1 MVQFSMIILNTH
13 IPEHRSGAFVM
24 PCNDNKMTED
34 NKKNMSGCSGLSD
47 IIIVQF
53 SVQVKHFVHNY
64 VIFVNVAQLYLHNG
78 VIICI
83 I

>member
-1 MVQFSMIILNTH
+1 
-13 IPEHRSGAFVM
+13 
-24 PCNDNKMTED
+24 
-34 NKKNMSGCSGLSD
+34 MSGCSGLSD

-53 SVQVKHFVHNY
+53 SVQVKYFVHNY
-64 VIFVNVAQLYLHNG
+64 VIFVNVVQFYLHNG